1 MTSYFAPA
9 VYLLCFIASTACAVL
24 LGRTYA
30 RGRAPLLLWSALC
43 FGLLA
48 ANNLILVLDLLA
60 FPDNDL
66 RLVRNSLSLAAVSTL
81 IFGFIWSAQDE

>member
-9 VYLLCFIASTACAVL
+9 VYLLCFMASTACMVL

-30 RGRAPLLLWSALC
+30 KGRAPLLLWSAIC

-48 ANNLILVLDLLA
+48 ANNLMLVLDLLA
-60 FPDNDL
+60 FPDDDL
-66 RLVRNSLSLAAVSTL
+66 RIFRAFLSLAGVSTL